1 MKHAVYKWFVCQ
13 KMKTTGKNGKAGYAV
28 ALSLLV
34 TLCSAT
40 IGSCI
45 TYFLLDE

>member
-1 MKHAVYKWFVCQ
+1 
-13 KMKTTGKNGKAGYAV
+13 MKTTGKNGKAGYEV

-34 TLCSAT
+34 TLSSAT
-40 IGSCI
+40 IGHCI